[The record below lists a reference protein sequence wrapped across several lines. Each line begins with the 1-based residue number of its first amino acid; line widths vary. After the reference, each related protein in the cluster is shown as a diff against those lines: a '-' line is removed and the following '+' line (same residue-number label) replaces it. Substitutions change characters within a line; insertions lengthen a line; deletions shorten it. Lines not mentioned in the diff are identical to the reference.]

1 MNSLNEAAAG
11 TLDPS
16 FGDNGV
22 VDLVSDGDRSVRH
35 SILALSNGKL
45 IYANGDHTDWQNTL
59 KLRRVNANGFFD
71 ASFGEN
77 GTVTLH
83 IGWNTAPRFGLF
95 SYWADKFLIK
105 GTHLSEDG
113 QRDMVF
119 ARLDFDGRIDT
130 TFGTDGF
137 VRIEPYD
144 LIYPGTAKAKHEHT
158 GKSLTPAINYIGGS
172 VCVQPDGKILVAHS
186 GVRDAEDRNSGLV
199 FRLMPDGSVD
209 KTFNGTG
216 VLLIELNGVNAESNE
231 AISIALQKDGAF
243 LVCGAF
249 VVGTTVSSYVI
260 RYNENGELDSSF
272 NNGWPVI
279 ITDPDFEMTAAATLS
294 VRESD
299 GEIVVVGAAYEK
311 WNATPS
317 SETPWI
323 AVLSTEGS
331 FRPSFNNGTP
341 LFARVLPAKSW
352 WRNCAWQEDTILV
365 SGSVVARYLLSGSL
379 DTSFNEKGWNAHRNS
394 YEDMVVT
401 NDRKLVLIGQS
412 SLLRYLT

>member
-71 ASFGEN
+71 SSFGES
-77 GTVTLH
+77 GAVTLH

-209 KTFNGTG
+209 KTFNGAG

-260 RYNENGELDSSF
+260 RYKENGELDSSF
-272 NNGWPVI
+272 NNGRPVI
-279 ITDPDFEMTAAATLS
+279 ITDPGFEMTAAATLS